1 MEPKLSEKLV
11 EAAAKAPLLFVSA
24 SLGEGGEYN
33 RDPGFQL
40 TKEDIVNL
48 RKYEVLGLSLP
59 VTLEDV
65 MVYLDYGQGETGGPG
80 LTARDFQ
87 ATFKKTYDHARRWSP
102 LREKI
107 MLTGTDLKIFAGSI
121 LLAGSG
127 IREIY
132 DDLKASKY
140 LEEHDIKTPEQY
152 LELKRRIPGL
162 PELDLPAG
170 DVPELKL
177 YLDDILAKV
186 RNAHA
191 RAASVRDQLDSFGTD
206 LREDVLPQVQ
216 LRLRAVSNNTYQ
228 QDIKEL
234 QNKMDERSKEIDVLT
249 KQYDQM
255 VQEAIKSAAGL
266 NIGGLILAIY
276 TGVQAEAIRKKRNA
290 LNEEQRNDNLRMAS
304 KNKTLGSL
312 NRVRADLQELNNV
325 TVEADVATRN
335 LMLVWNSLA
344 EYITASKEE
353 ADSLTIATEL
363 RRFMNHLAKIVL
375 PWEQIKVDS
384 DQLLRVFAEADK
396 EYEAGKI
403 KFTGRMGAFMLNQ
416 KVSQEFNIVR
426 LRDFN
431 AEMQDINVTAQM
443 LFERYV
449 YASGPVQTA
458 NGLALSA
465 SRATADL
472 RIKGQTLIINME
484 RSQRN
489 LRLLKEEVNDPA
501 DADDV
506 REDMEAE
513 LSAIA
518 KKIQAQSEDLKG
530 INKNLMAAYS
540 RSDSARSIAGLQDER
555 AYAQERKDKLEEQL
569 VELDA
574 EIKSVAEAIDLIAK
588 AGIEK
593 IGEGVALSLSSL
605 KELGL
610 APPQVQVAMLAIDT
624 LKKLIS
630 GIGEAVSFL
639 NMVAAHN
646 KLREKALALKDQVK
660 KYAKDIVE
668 ADGKIE
674 LLETLDKVDD
684 ARWKYV
690 GEFAGLLAYFEELS
704 SSFTQ
709 DTSVPVEER
718 VDLAIAGVTQ
728 AIRYLKPLT
737 L

>member
-1 MEPKLSEKLV
+1 
-11 EAAAKAPLLFVSA
+11 
-24 SLGEGGEYN
+24 
-33 RDPGFQL
+33 
-40 TKEDIVNL
+40 
-48 RKYEVLGLSLP
+48 
-59 VTLEDV
+59 
-65 MVYLDYGQGETGGPG
+65 
-80 LTARDFQ
+80 
-87 ATFKKTYDHARRWSP
+87 
-102 LREKI
+102 
-107 MLTGTDLKIFAGSI
+107 
-121 LLAGSG
+121 
-127 IREIY
+127 
-132 DDLKASKY
+132 
-140 LEEHDIKTPEQY
+140 
-152 LELKRRIPGL
+152 
-162 PELDLPAG
+162 
-170 DVPELKL
+170 
-177 YLDDILAKV
+177 
-186 RNAHA
+186 
-191 RAASVRDQLDSFGTD
+191 
-206 LREDVLPQVQ
+206 
-216 LRLRAVSNNTYQ
+216 
-228 QDIKEL
+228 
-234 QNKMDERSKEIDVLT
+234 
-249 KQYDQM
+249 
-255 VQEAIKSAAGL
+255 
-266 NIGGLILAIY
+266 
-276 TGVQAEAIRKKRNA
+276 
-290 LNEEQRNDNLRMAS
+290 
-304 KNKTLGSL
+304 
-312 NRVRADLQELNNV
+312 
-325 TVEADVATRN
+325 
-335 LMLVWNSLA
+335 
-344 EYITASKEE
+344 
-353 ADSLTIATEL
+353 
-363 RRFMNHLAKIVL
+363 
-375 PWEQIKVDS
+375 
-384 DQLLRVFAEADK
+384 
-396 EYEAGKI
+396 
-403 KFTGRMGAFMLNQ
+403 
-416 KVSQEFNIVR
+416 
-426 LRDFN
+426 
-431 AEMQDINVTAQM
+431 MQT
-443 LFERYV
+443 
-449 YASGPVQTA
+449 T

-465 SRATADL
+465 KRATADL